1 VVKSTS
7 RNAKKSAAT
16 RRKEARNTSMKGT
29 PGSRRDVDTPA
40 SGREKPVRAV
50 FLVGFMGAGKTS
62 VGRALSRQL
71 GWRFEDL
78 DDRIQTREGRTVPEI
93 FQQSGEARFREAE
106 RAALM
111 ELLQQQ
117 SGAPFIVALGGGAYA
132 QAEIA
137 VLLAESGAATVFLDA
152 SPEEL
157 WRRCGTDV
165 VERPLRREETEFRRL
180 YEVRRPRYLQ
190 ATLKVETS
198 GRAIAAIV
206 HEIASMLKLDHR
218 VSGQE
223 K

>member
-1 VVKSTS
+1 
-7 RNAKKSAAT
+7 
-16 RRKEARNTSMKGT
+16 MKGM
-29 PGSRRDVDTPA
+29 PGSRQDEGAPA
-40 SGREKPVRAV
+40 SERKGPVRAV

-62 VGRALSRQL
+62 VGRALSRHL

-93 FQQSGEARFREAE
+93 FQQLGEAGFRQAE
-106 RAALM
+106 RAALA

-117 SGAPFIVALGGGAYA
+117 SGAPLIAALGGGAFV
-132 QAEIA
+132 QEEIA
-137 VLLAESGAATVFLDA
+137 ALLAASGASTVFLDA
-152 SPEEL
+152 SPDEL

-180 YEVRRPRYLQ
+180 YAARRPRYLQ
-190 ATLKVETS
+190 ATVKVETS
-198 GRAIAAIV
+198 GRAIAEIV
-206 HEIASMLKLDHR
+206 QEIAGVLKLDHR